1 MGPSPAPASRAG
13 TRRPRPFSLPLIL
26 LLLISPGAI
35 AGGWDLNRLMGRLA
49 QNPGGRVG
57 FTEKAFVSILDQ
69 PLESAGELIY
79 VPPDRLEKRTL
90 RPRPEVAAIEGN
102 ELSLERGGQRR
113 TLRLEDYPEAAAF
126 VDSLRATLAGDR
138 GALERSYRLSL
149 EGDEGDWT
157 LVLEPRGMRLAAVVR
172 RIEIRGRGAEARRVE
187 ILQPDGDRS
196 EMELRPLT
204 GPGPEP

>member
-1 MGPSPAPASRAG
+1 M
-13 TRRPRPFSLPLIL
+13 L
-26 LLLISPGAI
+26 LVSPGTI
-35 AGGWDLNRLMGRLA
+35 AGDWDLDRLMGRLA

-57 FTEKAFVSILDQ
+57 FTEKTYVSILDQ
-69 PLESAGELIY
+69 PLESAGELLY
-79 VPPDRLEKRTL
+79 VPPHRLEKRTL
-90 RPRPEVAAIEGN
+90 QPRPEVAAIAGG

-172 RIEIRGRGAEARRVE
+172 RIEIQGRGGEARRVE
-187 ILQPDGDRS
+187 ILQPDGDHS

-204 GPGPEP
+204 GPRAGPGP